1 MYRLFIYSTLIS
13 TVFGGMFQIIDHN
26 NQCFVYSTGNF
37 DCTGISESFAPL
49 DGISCS
55 TILCDS
61 DQGTA
66 WVEVHRSGLINFHNE
81 EGDAVSCKVA
91 DPLVKGSLCT
101 ASNKAR
107 TSTKD
112 IESQL
117 TSLSTTTIHVSV
129 TAPSAAPTTPSG
141 PNSSLNTTD
150 C

>member
-1 MYRLFIYSTLIS
+1 MRRLFIYSTFIS
-13 TVFGGMFQIIDHN
+13 AVFGGTLQIIDHN
-26 NQCFVYSTGNF
+26 NQCFVYSTENF

-55 TILCDS
+55 KTKGTHSNSSSFKAILCDS

-81 EGDAVSCKVA
+81 EGDAASCKVA
-91 DPLVKGSLCT
+91 EPLVKGSLCT

-117 TSLSTTTIHVSV
+117 TCLSTTTIH
-129 TAPSAAPTTPSG
+129 
-141 PNSSLNTTD
+141 
-150 C
+150 